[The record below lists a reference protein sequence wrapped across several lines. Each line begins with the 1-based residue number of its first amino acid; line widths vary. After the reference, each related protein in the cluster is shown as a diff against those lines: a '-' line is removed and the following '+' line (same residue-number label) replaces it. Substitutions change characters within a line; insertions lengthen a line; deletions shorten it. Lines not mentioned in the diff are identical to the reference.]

1 MLRDA
6 VATRHFLKRNDKL
19 PELINYGHP
28 VSADPTGSP
37 AYIDGQVADIL
48 VEIQEKPVAK
58 FVEGQLVGTLPPE
71 EPALVFNVDQKKF
84 NAMMARVFTRH
95 KKLPRKMRSLEYTLI
110 RSAEGRQFHLTF
122 VPSLDG
128 FRVKVVQ

>member
-6 VATRHFLKRNDKL
+6 VATRHFLKRTDKL

-48 VEIQEKPVAK
+48 VEIQEKPVSK
-58 FVEGQLVGTLPPE
+58 FVEGDPVGTLPPV
-71 EPALVFNVDQKKF
+71 EPATVFGVDQKKF

-95 KKLPRKMRSLEYTLI
+95 KKLPRKLRSLPYTLV
-110 RSAEGRQFHLTF
+110 RSVDGKAFHIHY
-122 VPSLDG
+122 VPALDG
-128 FRVKVVQ
+128 YRVKVIL